1 MAVIK
6 KYGFFLW
13 LFFPVF
19 FGCIRDVTLE
29 ESEKTREIV
38 LNGILDAGKD
48 TISVYLSHTRTIV
61 TTTTFEAIKNADIRL
76 FEGGKEVGRFDWSD
90 SSAYILPFSV
100 TPGQTYKV
108 EAKADGK
115 TIWAETTVPNSIDAT
130 IGKAIPG
137 NYLDPFQISLNSSGD
152 KDNYYWIS
160 ATGNEGPSANPVIN
174 IACFLYSSFEYA
186 DDFNQRISQNEIF
199 FFEYDYYLRFT
210 NKEISD
216 NVARIVFSPQ
226 CIRYPKKVFLLS
238 ADYHLD
244 RYMKSSLLLQDMDLY
259 AEDSPIIYSPF
270 PMYSNING
278 GTGIFGSFN
287 SVSKVFTKTTNP

>member
-1 MAVIK
+1 MTVIK
-6 KYGFFLW
+6 KYGFLLW
-13 LFFPVF
+13 LFLIVF
-19 FGCIRDVTLE
+19 LGCIRDVTLE
-29 ESEKTREIV
+29 ESEKAREMV
-38 LNGILDAGKD
+38 LNGILETGKD
-48 TISVYLSHTRTIV
+48 TISVYLSYTRAIAA
-61 TTTTFEAIKNADIRL
+61 TTTFEAIKNADIRL
-76 FEGGKEVGRFDWSD
+76 FEGGEEIGRFDWSD

-137 NYLDPFQISLNSSGD
+137 NYLDPFQISLNDSED
-152 KDNYYWIS
+152 EDNYYWIS
-160 ATGNEGPSANPVIN
+160 ATGNEGPSENPVIN
-174 IACFLYSSFEYA
+174 IACVLYSNFEYA
-186 DDFNQRISQNEIF
+186 DDFNQRISQNGDF
-199 FFEYDYYLRFT
+199 HFEYDYYLRFT
-210 NKEISD
+210 NKEILND
-216 NVARIVFSPQ
+216 VAGIVFSPQ
-226 CIRYPKKVFLLS
+226 CISYPKKIFLLS
-238 ADYHLD
+238 TDYHLD

-259 AEDSPIIYSPF
+259 AEENPIIYSPF